1 MRDLIFIHG
10 AGNDGSIWND
20 VKKRFVEIED
30 YKIHTPDLPG
40 HADQQGK
47 CDSIDAYSNWII
59 NYINKNNLTNVVL
72 IGHSMGGAI
81 AIVSTPRSDRIKAVV
96 IIGSGLKLPVN
107 SKILNGLKNY
117 PEQTIETIAKWSFS
131 FSASTEQKNKA
142 VQMME
147 KNKKSL
153 YDDFLACRNYDGH
166 AAAEKIKV
174 PVLVIVGD
182 SDVMTPAKLSEELA
196 NRFNAVVF
204 KVRDSGHMAQIEN
217 PEMLFAAINGFILE
231 HSSVNR

>member
-1 MRDLIFIHG
+1 MRNLLFIHG

-20 VKKRFVEIED
+20 VKKQFAEAGD

-47 CDSIDAYSNWII
+47 CDSIDAYSSWII
-59 NYINKNNLTNVVL
+59 NYISRNDLVNVVL

-81 AIVSTPRSDRIKAVV
+81 AIVSASRSDKIKAVV

-107 SKILNGLKNY
+107 SKILNGLKNS
-117 PEQTIETIAKWSFS
+117 PMQTIKTIAKWSFS

-147 KNKKSL
+147 KNKESL

-166 AAAEKIKV
+166 AAAEQIKV
-174 PVLVIVGD
+174 PVLVIAGD
-182 SDVMTPAKLSEELA
+182 SDVMTPAELSEELA
-196 NRFNAVVF
+196 NCFNTAVF
-204 KVRDSGHMAQIEN
+204 KIRNSGHMAQIEN
-217 PEMLFAAINGFILE
+217 PEMLFAAINSFISENL
-231 HSSVNR
+231 SVNQ

>member
-20 VKKRFVEIED
+20 VKKQFVETKD

-40 HADQQGK
+40 HADQHGE
-47 CDSIDAYSNWII
+47 CDSIDAYSNWITD
-59 NYINKNNLTNVVL
+59 YINKNNLTNVVL

-81 AIVSTPRSDRIKAVV
+81 AIVSASKSDRIKAVA
-96 IIGSGLKLPVN
+96 IIGSGLKLPVS
-107 SKILNGLKNY
+107 SKILNGLKDY
-117 PEQTIETIAKWSFS
+117 PMQTIETIAKWSFS

-153 YDDFLACRNYDGH
+153 YNDFLACRNYDGH
-166 AAAEKIKV
+166 TAAEQIKI
-174 PVLVIVGD
+174 PVLVVVGD
-182 SDVMTPAKLSEELA
+182 SDVMTPAELSEELA
-196 NRFNAVVF
+196 NRFNAAVF
-204 KVRDSGHMAQIEN
+204 KIKNSGHMAQIEN
-217 PEMLFAAINGFILE
+217 PEMHFTAINSFISE
-231 HSSVNR
+231 NSSANP